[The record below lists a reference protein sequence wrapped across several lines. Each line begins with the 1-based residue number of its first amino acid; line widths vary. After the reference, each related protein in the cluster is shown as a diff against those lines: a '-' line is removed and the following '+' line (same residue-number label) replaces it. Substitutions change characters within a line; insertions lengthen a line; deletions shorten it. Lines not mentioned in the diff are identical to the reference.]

1 LVFVAA
7 FAGAAL
13 LAACG
18 DQPDEEA
25 PGQTDTSAAAAPA
38 TPPTTVVERS
48 HTADLTTTDGHR
60 YRITMLVGPRSP
72 TGTAEACPGAPTP
85 GRAYL
90 PVTLTVTNAAVDRTA
105 PFPPV
110 RIELTAGAGSKPGQV
125 QLRDPAGSCTF
136 SPRVPSIAPGASVVF
151 RGTSPAIDE
160 AAAAGSAGQI
170 EVKVSE
176 TTFSLMAPVP

>member
-1 LVFVAA
+1 LPPSPQ
-7 FAGAAL
+7 AAL

-18 DQPDEEA
+18 DEPDEEA

-38 TPPTTVVERS
+38 TVAEGS

-60 YRITMLVGPRSP
+60 YRITMLLGPRSP
-72 TGTAEACPGAPTP
+72 TGTAEACPGAP
-85 GRAYL
+85 GRAGWHL
-90 PVTLTVTNAAVDRTA
+90 SVTLTVANAAADRPA

-125 QLRDPAGSCTF
+125 QLRDPAGTCTF
-136 SPRVPSIAPGASVVF
+136 SPSLPSIAPGASVVF

-176 TTFSLMAPVP
+176 TTFSLTAPVP